1 MARAYTLTVDTHA
14 VARYATSD
22 ELMDALEESGLL
34 DEIVEEMRRLA
45 PDDPDTTR
53 QGANSIDFEID
64 DSGTF
69 FRISWD
75 KEHFYMY
82 FPEVGTEDAAARPFM
97 RPVADRY
104 NNR

>member
-1 MARAYTLTVDTHA
+1 MATAYAVKIDLRAVG
-14 VARYATSD
+14 RFATSD
-22 ELMDALEESGLL
+22 EIMDALEDSGIL
-34 DEIVEEMRRLA
+34 DDIVAEMRRLA

-53 QGANSIDFEID
+53 SGANSIDFEID
-64 DSGTF
+64 DDGTF

-82 FPEVGTEDAAARPFM
+82 FPEVGTEDAAPRPFM

-104 NNR
+104 K

>member
-1 MARAYTLTVDTHA
+1 MARAYTVTIDLRQ
-14 VARYATSD
+14 VARYATSN
-22 ELMDALEESGLL
+22 ELMDAIEASGLL
-34 DEIVEEMRRLA
+34 DEIVAEMRRRA

-53 QGANSIDFEID
+53 SGANSIDFEID

-82 FPEVGTEDAAARPFM
+82 FPEVGTQDAVARPFM
-97 RPVADRY
+97 RPVADMY
-104 NNR
+104 NRR